1 MENMKIKRILRKQI
15 LLSYISIIISIVV
28 IISLIIWGIT
38 GSAFGFVFLFF
49 FLTMLLGTYLQSD
62 KEKNIYVEIYKVNS
76 YSQVKALELVN
87 RNLKYC
93 EESKNVYGGDTKG
106 IDFNTSI
113 INNKVRTTGITNPRM
128 TAHSKS
134 LMKNQIYS
142 RRKNNNKG
150 LEKRIKILIQLKNL
164 LETITMPQNAW
175 DI

>member
-15 LLSYISIIISIVV
+15 LLSYINIIISIVV
-28 IISLIIWGIT
+28 IISLIIWGVN

-113 INNKVRTTGITNPRM
+113 INNKVRTTGAKNPRM
-128 TAHSKS
+128 SRSKV

-142 RRKNNNKG
+142 RKKNNNKG
-150 LEKRIKILIQLKNL
+150 LEKR
-164 LETITMPQNAW
+164 
-175 DI
+175 

>member
-1 MENMKIKRILRKQI
+1 MEKKQI
-15 LLSYISIIISIVV
+15 KKILKKQIILGYINIFIAVV
-28 IISLIIWGIT
+28 IITSLIIWGVT

-49 FLTMLLGTYLQSD
+49 FLIMLLGTYLQSE
-62 KEKNIYVEIYKVNS
+62 KEKNIFVEIYKVNS

-113 INNKVRTTGITNPRM
+113 INNKVRTTGVTNPRM
-128 TAHSKS
+128 RAHSKS

-150 LEKRIKILIQLKNL
+150 LEKKIEILIRLKGL
-164 LETITMPQNAW
+164 LESITIPQSAW